1 MSSTQQETPE
11 GIISQEQH
19 SPAPEIQNPQASG
32 SNLTPGDIGHFLG
45 QPISKAP
52 AQLPDSS
59 NVTHLWFSTLAL
71 QSSLSEK
78 PQVAWRREAIV
89 MIARETLN
97 RHYIYPF
104 RELSRQ
110 ARRMAPEVLETLEE
124 FLQGIPH

>member
-52 AQLPDSS
+52 ARLPDSS
-59 NVTHLWFSTLAL
+59 NVTRLWFSTLAL